1 MFLLLTCIECIEPV
15 EYIEHIEPVSHYFI
29 GNCHSVRIPATGF
42 KPSFLACLS
51 RPQHKRLFQKLPKTR
66 LAYREL
72 FYNIKLGQLGSF
84 YAYVITC

>member
-1 MFLLLTCIECIEPV
+1 MFLLLTCIECIEHV

-29 GNCHSVRIPATGF
+29 ENCHSVRIPATGF

-66 LAYREL
+66 LTYCEM
-72 FYNIKLGQLGSF
+72 FNVMKLRQLGSF
-84 YAYVITC
+84 YAYAAAC